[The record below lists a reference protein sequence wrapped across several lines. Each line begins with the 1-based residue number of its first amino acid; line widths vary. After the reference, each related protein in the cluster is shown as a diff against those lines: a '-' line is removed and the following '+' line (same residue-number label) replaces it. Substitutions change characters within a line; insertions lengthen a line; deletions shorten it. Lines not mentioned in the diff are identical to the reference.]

1 MLENLNEPEPESEGA
16 SGTAMSQPPT
26 GILSA
31 AALVRRK
38 MLLTSL
44 GKGSAVVA
52 AAVLPLKALAA
63 TPTLTSINSPT
74 AGAPVRCTIS
84 GALSGVHSKETITA
98 TCAGRKPSSYGPP
111 TVTIPTPWPG
121 NVNKNAPFKVV
132 FTTSTVTTK
141 LIDIIQTAPTS
152 DNAYWIAAYLNAQTG
167 SPASNFPYTPTEVQ
181 GLFVTNPVNALNF
194 FKTYMSTL

>member
-1 MLENLNEPEPESEGA
+1 MLENLNEPESEGA

-52 AAVLPLKALAA
+52 AAALPLKALAA
-63 TPTLTSINSPT
+63 TPTVTSINGIGL
-74 AGAPVRCTIS
+74 GAPVRCTIS
-84 GALSGVHSKETITA
+84 GAMSGVHSKETITA

-111 TVTIPTPWPG
+111 TVSIPAPWPG
-121 NVNKNAPFKVV
+121 SVNKSAPFNAV
-132 FTTSTVTTK
+132 FTSSETST
-141 LIDIIQTAPTS
+141 LINIIQTNSGS
-152 DNAYWIAAYLNAQTG
+152 DNAYWIAAYLNAQTTG
-167 SPASNFPYTPTEVQ
+167 SPASNFPYTPPEVVA
-181 GLFVTNPVNALNF
+181 LFNGPRKLDALAF

>member
-1 MLENLNEPEPESEGA
+1 MLENLNEPESEGA
-16 SGTAMSQPPT
+16 SGTAMSLPPT

-31 AALVRRK
+31 TTLARRK

-52 AAVLPLKALAA
+52 AAALPLKALAA
-63 TPTLTSINSPT
+63 TPTVTSINGP

-84 GALSGVHSKETITA
+84 GAMSGVHSKETITA

-121 NVNKNAPFKVV
+121 SVIKSASFNVV
-132 FTTSTVTTK
+132 FTSSLVTST
-141 LIDIIQTAPTS
+141 LINIIQTDSGS

-167 SPASNFPYTPTEVQ
+167 SPASNFPYTPTEVVA
-181 GLFVTNPVNALNF
+181 LFNGPQKLDALAF

>member
-1 MLENLNEPEPESEGA
+1 MSENLKKSEIEDAPELAVGE
-16 SGTAMSQPPT
+16 QPL
-26 GILSA
+26 GNLSA
-31 AALVRRK
+31 TALARRK

-52 AAVLPLKALAA
+52 AVALPLKALAA
-63 TPTLTSINSPT
+63 TPSLTLLNLGPQ
-74 AGAPVRCTIS
+74 VRCTIS
-84 GALSGVHSKETITA
+84 GMQSGVHSKETITA

-121 NVNKNAPFKVV
+121 NLSKTTPFNVV
-132 FTTSTVTTK
+132 FVTSPVTST
-141 LIDIIQTAPTS
+141 LINIIQTAPLS
-152 DNAYWIAAYLNAQTG
+152 DNAYWIAAFLNALSGLPVT
-167 SPASNFPYTPTEVQ
+167 NFPYTPTEVQ